1 MKVIH
6 KFSLQQE
13 PLQGIWI
20 PKDATILT
28 VQVQRNIPCLWVLLD
43 PDADK
48 VLRKIVIVGTGQEFP
63 EEGLRYIG
71 TFQLFEGS
79 LVFHVFECVGSE

>member
-13 PLQGIWI
+13 PLQGIWV

-43 PDADK
+43 PNENK
-48 VLRKIVIVGTGQEFP
+48 VIRKIEIVGTGRELP
-63 EEGLRYIG
+63 KNELKYIG
-71 TFQLFEGS
+71 TFQLYEGA
-79 LVFHVFECVGSE
+79 LVFHVFEHIGGE